1 MRHGRMAG
9 YSLLIANDFPCA
21 RDPPV
26 APLQTDPPWPSPLP
40 SLPRPSAP
48 ARFRMEAKCCRV
60 GRVRNRLPIFVGFGL
75 ILLAS
80 VGGGVWYLSG
90 SSDRHETVSDGTAPE
105 ALPDTLPLPP
115 EMPRIADGPDY
126 DRCLTLLR
134 NDPDEAMRFAQAWD
148 ATGGGD
154 GARHCIA
161 LAMIGLGEAEQAAER
176 LERLGGSSR
185 AGSIAR
191 AQVFGQAAQAW
202 MIAGD
207 ANRAYGAAT
216 IALTLAPQDSELL
229 VDRSVIL
236 AALRRFNEAIED
248 LDAALALEPE
258 RAEAWVLRAAA
269 LRRLD
274 RVDQAVQAVERAL
287 TLAPDNAEGLLER
300 GILRQLRGDVA
311 GAQVDWRRAIELAP
325 DTMAADLAQQNL
337 ELSEMGPAR
346 R

>member
-1 MRHGRMAG
+1 MI
-9 YSLLIANDFPCA
+9 SLGLAIPRSRPFPM
-21 RDPPV
+21 
-26 APLQTDPPWPSPLP
+26 DPPWPSPCF
-40 SLPRPSAP
+40 PRPSE
-48 ARFRMEAKCCRV
+48 RFQPEAKCCRV
-60 GRVRNRLPIFVGFGL
+60 RRVRNRLPIFLGLGL
-75 ILLAS
+75 ILAAAA
-80 VGGGVWYLSG
+80 GGGVAWYRSG
-90 SSDRHETVSDGTAPE
+90 SSSAPPPEAAAGATAPE
-105 ALPDTLPLPP
+105 PAAEILPLPP

-134 NDPDEAMRFAQAWD
+134 NDPEEAMRFAQAWD

-161 LAMIGLGEAEQAAER
+161 LAMIGLGEAERAAER
-176 LERLGGSSR
+176 LERLGNGSR
-185 AGSIAR
+185 AGSVAR

-216 IALTLAPQDSELL
+216 IALTLSPHDAELL

-236 AALRRFNEAIED
+236 AALRRFTEALED
-248 LDAALALEPE
+248 LDAALAVEPE

-274 RVDQAVQAVERAL
+274 RVDQAFQAVERGL
-287 TLAPDNAEGLLER
+287 VLAPDNAEGLLER

-337 ELSEMGPAR
+337 ELSEMGPTR

>member
-1 MRHGRMAG
+1 M
-9 YSLLIANDFPCA
+9 
-21 RDPPV
+21 
-26 APLQTDPPWPSPLP
+26 
-40 SLPRPSAP
+40 
-48 ARFRMEAKCCRV
+48 
-60 GRVRNRLPIFVGFGL
+60 RNRLPIFLGLGL
-75 ILLAS
+75 ILAAAA
-80 VGGGVWYLSG
+80 GGGVAWYRGG
-90 SSDRHETVSDGTAPE
+90 SSSAPPPPE
-105 ALPDTLPLPP
+105 AAAGAAAEPEPPANILPLPP

-134 NDPDEAMRFAQAWD
+134 NDPEEAMRFAQAWD

-161 LAMIGLGEAEQAAER
+161 LAMIGLGEAERAAER
-176 LERLGGSSR
+176 LERLGNGTR
-185 AGSIAR
+185 AGSVAR
-191 AQVFGQAAQAW
+191 SQVFGQAAQAW

-216 IALTLAPQDSELL
+216 IALTLNPQDAELL

-236 AALRRFNEAIED
+236 AALRRFNEALED
-248 LDAALALEPE
+248 LDAALAVEPE

-274 RVDQAVQAVERAL
+274 RVDQAFQAVERGL
-287 TLAPDNAEGLLER
+287 VLAPDNAEGLLER

-337 ELSEMGPAR
+337 ELSEMGPTR

>member
-1 MRHGRMAG
+1 MRNRP
-9 YSLLIANDFPCA
+9 LIFLGLGLILAA
-21 RDPPV
+21 AVGGGIAWYRDG
-26 APLQTDPPWPSPLP
+26 A
-40 SLPRPSAP
+40 PSAP
-48 ARFRMEAKCCRV
+48 PEAV
-60 GRVRNRLPIFVGFGL
+60 AGP
-75 ILLAS
+75 A
-80 VGGGVWYLSG
+80 
-90 SSDRHETVSDGTAPE
+90 APE
-105 ALPDTLPLPP
+105 PAPDLLPLPP

-161 LAMIGLGEAEQAAER
+161 LAMIGLGEAERAAER
-176 LERLGGSSR
+176 LERLGNGSR
-185 AGSIAR
+185 AGGIAR

-216 IALTLAPQDSELL
+216 IALTLSPQDAELL

-236 AALRRFNEAIED
+236 AALRRFNEALED
-248 LDAALALEPE
+248 LDAALAIEPE

-287 TLAPDNAEGLLER
+287 VLAPDNVEGLLER

-311 GAQVDWRRAIELAP
+311 GAQTDWRRAIELAP
-325 DTMAADLAQQNL
+325 DSMAADLAHQNL
-337 ELSEMGPAR
+337 ELSEMGPSR

>member
-1 MRHGRMAG
+1 M
-9 YSLLIANDFPCA
+9 
-21 RDPPV
+21 
-26 APLQTDPPWPSPLP
+26 
-40 SLPRPSAP
+40 
-48 ARFRMEAKCCRV
+48 
-60 GRVRNRLPIFVGFGL
+60 RNRLPIFLGLGL
-75 ILLAS
+75 ILLAAIA
-80 VGGGVWYLSG
+80 GGGIVWYRGGGSAAPEAGSG
-90 SSDRHETVSDGTAPE
+90 PTAPE
-105 ALPDTLPLPP
+105 PGPDILPLPP
-115 EMPRIADGPDY
+115 EVPRIADGPDY

-161 LAMIGLGEAEQAAER
+161 LAMIGLGEAERAAER
-176 LERLGGSSR
+176 LERLGNSAR
-185 AGSIAR
+185 AGSVAR

-207 ANRAYGAAT
+207 ANRAYAAAI
-216 IALTLAPQDSELL
+216 IALTLSPQDPELL

-236 AALRRFNEAIED
+236 AALRRFPEALED
-248 LDAALALEPE
+248 LDAALAVEPD

-274 RVDQAVQAVERAL
+274 RVDEAVQAVERGL

-300 GILRQLRGDVA
+300 GILRQLRGDVG

-337 ELSEMGPAR
+337 ELSEMGPTR

>member
-1 MRHGRMAG
+1 
-9 YSLLIANDFPCA
+9 
-21 RDPPV
+21 
-26 APLQTDPPWPSPLP
+26 
-40 SLPRPSAP
+40 
-48 ARFRMEAKCCRV
+48 
-60 GRVRNRLPIFVGFGL
+60 VRNRLPIFLGLGL
-75 ILLAS
+75 ILA
-80 VGGGVWYLSG
+80 VAAGGGIAWYRSG
-90 SSDRHETVSDGTAPE
+90 PSAPPESAASGATPE
-105 ALPDTLPLPP
+105 ALPDILPLPP

-134 NDPDEAMRFAQAWD
+134 TDP
-148 ATGGGD
+148 
-154 GARHCIA
+154 
-161 LAMIGLGEAEQAAER
+161 GEAERAAER
-176 LERLGGSSR
+176 LERLGNGSR
-185 AGSIAR
+185 AGNVAR
-191 AQVFGQAAQAW
+191 SQVFGQAAQAW

-216 IALTLAPQDSELL
+216 IALTLAPQDAELL

-236 AALRRFNEAIED
+236 ASLRRFSDALED

-287 TLAPDNAEGLLER
+287 VLAPDNAEGLLER
-300 GILRQLRGDVA
+300 GILRQLRGDVG
-311 GAQVDWRRAIELAP
+311 GAQTDWRRAIELAP